1 MYQVT
6 SDYAQN
12 NFDEILDRASQDPEG
27 VAIIQAN
34 KSFVLISQEELEAL
48 IETVELLK
56 DPTLLDDIQ
65 QARQEY
71 SRGEV
76 FTADQVFG

>member
-12 NFDEILDRASQDPEG
+12 NFNEILDRASQDPEG
-27 VAIIQAN
+27 VAIVQAN
-34 KSFVLISQEELEAL
+34 KSFVLISQEELEGL
-48 IETVELLK
+48 IETIELLK
-56 DPTLLDDIQ
+56 DPTLLADIQ
-65 QARQEY
+65 QAQQEY

-76 FTADQVFG
+76 LTAEQVFG

>member
-27 VAIIQAN
+27 VAIVQAN
-34 KSFVLISQEELEAL
+34 RSFVLISQEELEAL
-48 IETVELLK
+48 IETIELLK
-56 DPTLLDDIQ
+56 DPTLLGDIQ
-65 QARQEY
+65 QSQQEY
-71 SRGEV
+71 KVGEV
-76 FTADQVFG
+76 LTIAQVFG

>member
-12 NFDEILDRASQDPEG
+12 HFNEILDRASQDPEG
-27 VAIIQAN
+27 VAIVQAN
-34 KSFVLISQEELEAL
+34 KSFVLISQEELEVL
-48 IETVELLK
+48 IETIELLK
-56 DPTLLDDIQ
+56 DPTLLTDIQ

-76 FTADQVFG
+76 LTADQVFN

>member
-12 NFDEILDRASQDPEG
+12 HFNEILDRASQDPEG
-27 VAIIQAN
+27 VAIVQAN
-34 KSFVLISQEELEAL
+34 KSFVLMSQKELEGL
-48 IETVELLK
+48 IETIELLN
-56 DPTLLDDIQ
+56 DPILLADIQ
-65 QARQEY
+65 QARQDY

-76 FTADQVFG
+76 LTADQVFS

>member
-12 NFDEILDRASQDPEG
+12 NFNEILDRASQDPQG
-27 VAIIQAN
+27 VAIVQAN

-56 DPTLLDDIQ
+56 DPALIDDIRR
-65 QARQEY
+65 ARQEY

-76 FTADQVFG
+76 LTADQVFG

>member
-27 VAIIQAN
+27 VAIVQAN

-48 IETVELLK
+48 TETIEILK
-56 DPTLLDDIQ
+56 NPTLLADVQ
-65 QARQEY
+65 QAQQEY
-71 SRGEV
+71 KLGEV
-76 FTADQVFG
+76 LTAAQVFA

>member
-6 SDYAQN
+6 SDYAQD

-27 VAIIQAN
+27 VAIVQAN

-48 IETVELLK
+48 IETIELLK

-65 QARQEY
+65 QARQDY
-71 SRGEV
+71 KQGEV
-76 FTADQVFG
+76 LTADQVFS

>member
-12 NFDEILDRASQDPEG
+12 NFDEILDRASHDPEG
-27 VAIIQAN
+27 VAIVQAN
-34 KSFVLISQEELEAL
+34 KSFVLINQEELEAL
-48 IETVELLK
+48 IETIELLK
-56 DPTLLDDIQ
+56 NPTLLTDIQ

-76 FTADQVFG
+76 LTADQIFG

>member
-1 MYQVT
+1 MYQIT

-27 VAIIQAN
+27 VAIVQAN

-56 DPTLLDDIQ
+56 DPTLLEDIQ
-65 QARQEY
+65 RARQEH
-71 SRGEV
+71 SRGEIL
-76 FTADQVFG
+76 TADQVFG

>member
-12 NFDEILDRASQDPEG
+12 NFNEILDRASQDPEG
-27 VAIIQAN
+27 VAIVQAN

-71 SRGEV
+71 SQGEV
-76 FTADQVFG
+76 LTAEQVFG

>member
-27 VAIIQAN
+27 VAIVQAN
-34 KSFVLISQEELEAL
+34 KSFVLISQEELEPL
-48 IETVELLK
+48 IETIELLENS
-56 DPTLLDDIQ
+56 TLLTDVQ

-71 SRGEV
+71 KLGEV
-76 FTADQVFG
+76 LSADQVFA

>member
-12 NFDEILDRASQDPEG
+12 NFSEILDRASQDPEG
-27 VAIIQAN
+27 VAIVQAN

-48 IETVELLK
+48 IETIELLK
-56 DPTLLDDIQ
+56 DPTLLSDIQ

-71 SRGEV
+71 SRGEIL
-76 FTADQVFG
+76 TADQVFG

>member
-12 NFDEILDRASQDPEG
+12 NFNEILDRASQDPGG
-27 VAIIQAN
+27 VAIAQAN

-48 IETVELLK
+48 IETVELLE
-56 DPTLLDDIQ
+56 DSTLIKDIQ
-65 QARQEY
+65 QSRQEY

-76 FTADQVFG
+76 LTADHVFR

>member
-12 NFDEILDRASQDPEG
+12 HFNEILARASQDPEG
-27 VAIIQAN
+27 VAIVQAN
-34 KSFVLISQEELEAL
+34 KSFVLISQEELEVL
-48 IETVELLK
+48 IETIELLK
-56 DPTLLDDIQ
+56 DSTLLIDIQ

-76 FTADQVFG
+76 LTPDQVFS

>member
-1 MYQVT
+1 
-6 SDYAQN
+6 
-12 NFDEILDRASQDPEG
+12 
-27 VAIIQAN
+27 VAIVQAN
-34 KSFVLISQEELEAL
+34 KSFVLISQKELEAL
-48 IETVELLK
+48 IETIDLLK

-76 FTADQVFG
+76 LTADQVFD

>member
-1 MYQVT
+1 MYHVT

-12 NFDEILDRASQDPEG
+12 NFHEVLDRASQDPDG
-27 VAIIQAN
+27 VIIVQDN
-34 KSFVLISQEELEAL
+34 KSFVLMSQEELEAL

-56 DPTLLDDIQ
+56 DSTLLADVE

-71 SRGEV
+71 RRGETV
-76 FTADQVFG
+76 TMDQIFG